1 MTSLKNHAKRG
12 LFARTGRLLAAVAC
26 LWIVAAVALVAY
38 GMRMPNEPADVAVIF
53 GNALDDTGAPKPVL
67 AARLDVG
74 VRCYRTGQ
82 CPAFLVSGAI
92 DGPGLNEATAM
103 RDYLVA
109 RGVPAER
116 IAVDDQGDNTLAT
129 AQHTLAYLQAHGLSR
144 VLIVSQY
151 YHLARARLAFER
163 VGIARASI
171 SAAYPRRFQW
181 RDVYSSCREVP
192 AYAVY
197 AVRLWMNPD
206 ARPVSFRPML
216 YLMSLFS

>member
-1 MTSLKNHAKRG
+1 
-12 LFARTGRLLAAVAC
+12 
-26 LWIVAAVALVAY
+26 
-38 GMRMPNEPADVAVIF
+38 MPGEPADVAVIF
-53 GNALDDTGAPKPVL
+53 GNALDETGAPKPVL

-74 VRCYRTGQ
+74 VRCYRAGQ

-109 RGVPAER
+109 RGVPADR

-129 AQHTLAYLQAHGLSR
+129 AQHTLAYMQAHHVSR

-163 VGIARASI
+163 VGIARANI
-171 SAAYPRRFQW
+171 SAAYPHRFQW
-181 RDVYSSCREVP
+181 RDVYSSWREVP
-192 AYAVY
+192 AYAMY
-197 AVRLWMNPD
+197 AVRLWANPD
-206 ARPVSFRPML
+206 AQPRSFRPML